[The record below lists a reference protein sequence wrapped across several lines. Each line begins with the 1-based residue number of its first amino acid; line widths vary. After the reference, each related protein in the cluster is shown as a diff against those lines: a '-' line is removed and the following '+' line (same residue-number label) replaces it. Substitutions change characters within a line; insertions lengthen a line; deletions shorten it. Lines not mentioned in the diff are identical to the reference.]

1 MNDAPE
7 DSSEMLSNFLWP
19 DNQFEDLSFDDW
31 LLSLAN
37 LYGGY

>member
-1 MNDAPE
+1 MNDVPE
-7 DSSEMLSNFLWP
+7 DLSVEASNFLWP
-19 DNQFEDLSFDDW
+19 VNQFDDLSFDDW